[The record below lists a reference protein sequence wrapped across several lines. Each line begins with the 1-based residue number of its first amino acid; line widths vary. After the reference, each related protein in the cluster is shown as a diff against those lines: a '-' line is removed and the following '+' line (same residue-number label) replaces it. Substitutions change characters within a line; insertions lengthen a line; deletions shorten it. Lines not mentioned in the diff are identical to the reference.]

1 MNDNLATIR
10 SGCAGRPGV
19 STILAAVR
27 WDMQHKLCFRDTRNR
42 KGVSFGILWL
52 LRALRF
58 VINLVSNL
66 GGRAE
71 LYPDANDALSRDRG
85 QPLLAPGPSC
95 SLCAVLAV
103 HSAQP
108 PDTSKQG
115 DQSVRR

>member
-58 VINLVSNL
+58 VITLVSNL

-71 LYPDANDALSRDRG
+71 L
-85 QPLLAPGPSC
+85 
-95 SLCAVLAV
+95 
-103 HSAQP
+103 
-108 PDTSKQG
+108 
-115 DQSVRR
+115 